1 MEAVKAFAS
10 RCMEEENATA
20 MYDVALLE
28 FEGHFDDVFEDLDGW
43 MFGGP
48 NGTVL
53 PLDEMC
59 IALTRVDA
67 VLMATLNA
75 LNRWS
80 LSGLQDQTDVIIDTL
95 VNVITVSKVGT
106 WVYIH
111 ESVPGASVDAYL
123 PKALY
128 RSWSN
133 REDEGRVARYALPA
147 SALEKWT
154 RRQRRSLQKE
164 KPS

>member
-1 MEAVKAFAS
+1 MMASCASHGAGASSSATRLTSALPSPSLASVFFDGAPAYHVCAVGVQ
-10 RCMEEENATA
+10 E
-20 MYDVALLE
+20 
-28 FEGHFDDVFEDLDGW
+28 
-43 MFGGP
+43 
-48 NGTVL
+48 
-53 PLDEMC
+53 
-59 IALTRVDA
+59 
-67 VLMATLNA
+67 
-75 LNRWS
+75 
-80 LSGLQDQTDVIIDTL
+80 DTL
-95 VNVITVSKVGT
+95 AHEIACALRSRRNSVRAYTAIGYVSLAHPAAPAMVRRGDEV